1 MLARR
6 YRLTKKDNVE
16 EIMACGRMA
25 KSRLFVVRTLPNNL
39 PHNRTMALVSSN
51 VADRAPDRN
60 KIRRQIYEIVRLA
73 EGNKTG
79 DKSLAPL
86 GLGLDIVIFP
96 KKATKEAPFK
106 EMQRQLL
113 SLLTFRHNPS

>member
-16 EIMACGRMA
+16 EIMTCGRMA

-60 KIRRQIYEIVRLA
+60 KIRRQIYEVVRLA

-79 DKSLAPL
+79 NKSLAPL
-86 GLGLDIVIFP
+86 GWDIVIFP
-96 KKATKEAPFK
+96 KKAVKEASFK

-113 SLLTFRHNPS
+113 SLLTFRRNPS

>member
-16 EIMACGRMA
+16 EIMACGHVA
-25 KSRLFVVRTLPNNL
+25 KSRLFVVRSLPNNL
-39 PHNRTMALVSSN
+39 PYNRTMALVSSN

-60 KIRRQIYEIVRLA
+60 KIRRQIYEVIRLA
-73 EGNKTG
+73 EKKNV
-79 DKSLAPL
+79 LAPL
-86 GLGLDIVIFP
+86 SPLRTTDYGLQTNFDTIIFP
-96 KKATKEAPFK
+96 KKAVKDAPFK

-113 SLLTFRHNPS
+113 SLLP